1 MQPFDPTRL
10 ECCVRLVCV
19 SGLLALGLAVSIA
32 TGASAEVDVQ
42 WNKGSGP
49 AQMAKGLPNPPGWYR
64 AAVGPAT
71 TEKVLYVTFDDGP
84 SRFTP
89 RLLKILQKHDARAT
103 FFVAG
108 GYAKANPKVIR
119 RMDADGHA
127 IGNHTWWHPRLTEVS
142 TPRVRRELASTKK
155 AIGPIAAPCMRPP
168 YGQIDR
174 RVATVA
180 IDLGL
185 QPVLW
190 TAHIEDWQPHS
201 LAWTV
206 ARLKRDTKPG
216 AVILMHDTH
225 AQTIDAVATVLPY
238 WLRKGYRLLP
248 VPACQ

>member
-1 MQPFDPTRL
+1 M
-10 ECCVRLVCV
+10 VCQAESV
-19 SGLLALGLAVSIA
+19 SGLVALGLALSVA
-32 TGASAEVDVQ
+32 VGPPVAVDVQ
-42 WNKGSGP
+42 WNKGSGR

-64 AAVGPAT
+64 AAVGPRT
-71 TEKVLYVTFDDGP
+71 DEKVLYVTFDDGP
-84 SRFTP
+84 SRLTP
-89 RLLKILQKHDARAT
+89 RLLTILKRYDAQAT

-119 RMDADGHA
+119 RMHADGHA

-142 TPRVRRELASTKK
+142 TPRVRRELASTKR
-155 AIGPIAAPCMRPP
+155 AIGPFAAPCMRPP
-168 YGQIDR
+168 YGLVNR
-174 RVATVA
+174 RVATAA

-201 LAWTV
+201 LGWTV

-225 AQTIDAVATVLPY
+225 SQTVDAVATVLPY
-238 WLRKGYRLLP
+238 WAKRGYRLLP
-248 VPACQ
+248 VPVCQ